1 YLIPSS
7 CCLRRA
13 RLVFDLP
20 AVPISL
26 SLCRPHS
33 SWRSFHVSSLGPIAT
48 PNRCLRRRAFSIMAH
63 PRSDLFEYTSGQ
75 WIVNDKLRHA
85 ERRRDFNVDGLR
97 RLAAESVK
105 RSPDEIELLE
115 KLAEGG
121 FNRIFLIT
129 MRDGFRMVARIPYLA
144 TTPKYFAVASEVA
157 TLAFLR
163 SVGLPTPEVYGY
175 SPTPDNAA
183 GTEYIFMQFVEGTN
197 LTDVLSD
204 LGEGDI
210 ISILRQ
216 LAQLE
221 SKMMSMAF
229 PAGGSLYFT
238 DDLANVAGSASG
250 PTRPGIALKD
260 KRFCVGPETSLPLWY
275 GRRSQLDVDQGPY
288 ANAEAALVR
297 GAEKEQAYLR
307 RFGRPLLPLQRAR
320 RDAYK
325 YQEQQPS
332 DHIENL
338 DRYLRIAPSLIARDP
353 ARDHFCIRHPDLQP
367 SNIIVSWSPDSNS
380 YIVVGLIDRQH
391 ASILPLSLHAGIPQ
405 RLQNYDDAGWQ
416 PMMPPSLPDKL
427 DDLDETQQRREIEL
441 YRRRL
446 VHYHYVDNTEKYN
459 MLHYA
464 ALMDPMGTLRRR
476 LFRLARAPWEGE
488 TLELKVALIQAAENW
503 ETLTGDGLPSPVV
516 FDDPDDVRETMEL
529 DAAQREADGYLEACR
544 DKIGVGPEDWVPAE
558 HYEEVMARSKKL
570 KELGLAAIE
579 DKEEQARV
587 AAHWPFDDM
596 EEEDYM

>member
-1 YLIPSS
+1 MQSLYLIPSS

-13 RLVFDLP
+13 
-20 AVPISL
+20 ISL
-26 SLCRPHS
+26 SLRRPR
-33 SWRSFHVSSLGPIAT
+33 RSFHVLPSSPIAT
-48 PNRCLRRRAFSIMAH
+48 PTRRAFSIMAH
-63 PRSDLFEYTSGQ
+63 PRSDLFEYTSGR
-75 WIVNDKLRHA
+75 VNDKLRHA
-85 ERRRDFNVDGLR
+85 ERRRDFNVDELR

-105 RSPDEIELLE
+105 RSPDEIERLE

-129 MRDGFRMVARIPYLA
+129 MRDGFRMVARIPYPA

-183 GTEYIFMQFVEGTN
+183 GTEYIFMQF
-197 LTDVLSD
+197 
-204 LGEGDI
+204 
-210 ISILRQ
+210 
-216 LAQLE
+216 

-238 DDLANVAGSASG
+238 DDLASAPG

-275 GRRSQLDVDQGPY
+275 GRRSQLDVDRGPY
-288 ANAEAALVR
+288 PNAEAALVR
-297 GAEKEQAYLR
+297 GAEKEQAHLR

-338 DRYLRIAPSLIARDP
+338 DRYLRLAPSLVARDP
-353 ARDHFCIRHPDLQP
+353 ARDHFCLRHPDLQP

-380 YIVVGLIDRQH
+380 YIVVSLIDWQH
-391 ASILPLSLHAGIPQ
+391 ASILPLSLHAGIPPASAL
-405 RLQNYDDAGWQ
+405 RRCCFSLLLQNYDDPGWQ

-427 DDLDETQQRREIEL
+427 DALDETQQRKELEL
-441 YRRRL
+441 YRRSL
-446 VHYHYVDNTEKYN
+446 VHYHYVANTEKYN

-464 ALMDPMGTLRRR
+464 ALMDPMGMLRRR
-476 LFRLARAPWEGE
+476 LFRLACAPWEGE
-488 TLELKVALIQAAENW
+488 TVELKVALIQAAESW
-503 ETLTGDGLPSPVV
+503 ETLTGGGLPCPVV

-529 DAAQREADGYLEACR
+529 DAAQREVDGYLEVFR
-544 DKIGVGPEDWVPAE
+544 DTIGIGPEDWVPTG
-558 HYEEVMARSKKL
+558 HYEEVMARCKKL
-570 KELGLAAIE
+570 KELGLAALE
-579 DKEEQARV
+579 DEEERARI
-587 AAHWPFDDM
+587 AANWPFDNMD
-596 EEEDYM
+596 EEDYM

>member
-1 YLIPSS
+1 MS
-7 CCLRRA
+7 CLRSA
-13 RLVFDLP
+13 RLIFDLP

-26 SLCRPHS
+26 SLRRPRS
-33 SWRSFHVSSLGPIAT
+33 SPRSFHVSWSSPIAT
-48 PNRCLRRRAFSIMAH
+48 PTSCLPRRAFSIMAQS
-63 PRSDLFEYTSGQ
+63 RSDLFEYTSGR

-85 ERRRDFNVDGLR
+85 ERRLVFNVDGLR

-105 RSPDEIELLE
+105 RSPDDIDHLE

-121 FNRIFLIT
+121 FNRTFLIT
-129 MRDGFRMVARIPYLA
+129 MRGGFRMVARIPYPA

-183 GTEYIFMQFVEGTN
+183 GTEYIFMQFVEGTS
-197 LTDVLSD
+197 LGDVLSD

-216 LAQLE
+216 LAELE
-221 SKMMSMAF
+221 SKMMSIAF
-229 PAGGSLYFT
+229 PAGGSLYFIE
-238 DDLANVAGSASG
+238 DLVNVAGSAFG
-250 PTRPGIALKD
+250 PTRPGVALKD

-275 GRRSQLDVDQGPY
+275 GRRSQLEVDRGPY
-288 ANAEAALVR
+288 ASAEAALVR
-297 GAEKEQAYLR
+297 GAEKERAHLR

-338 DRYLRIAPSLIARDP
+338 DRYLRIASSLVARDP
-353 ARDHFCIRHPDLQP
+353 TLDHFCIRHPDLQP
-367 SNIIVSWSPDSNS
+367 SNIIVSWSPDSSS
-380 YIVVGLIDRQH
+380 YVVVGLIDWQH
-391 ASILPLSLHAGIPQ
+391 TSILPLSLHAGIPQ
-405 RLQNYDDAGWQ
+405 WLQNYDDVGWQ
-416 PMMPPSLPDKL
+416 SMTPPLMPEKL
-427 DDLDETQQRREIEL
+427 DDLDETQQRREMEL

-446 VHYHYVDNTEKYN
+446 VHYHYVNNTEKYN

-464 ALMDPMGTLRRR
+464 ALTDPVGMLRRR
-476 LFRLARAPWEGE
+476 LFRHARAPWEGE
-488 TLELKVALIQAAENW
+488 TLELKVALIQATENW
-503 ETLTGDGLPSPVV
+503 ERLTGACSPCPVV
-516 FDDPDDVRETMEL
+516 FDPDDVCETMEL
-529 DAAQREADGYLEACR
+529 EAAQREVDRYLEVWR
-544 DKIGVGPEDWVPAE
+544 DMIGVGPEDWVPAE
-558 HYEEVMARSKKL
+558 HYEEAMARSEKM
-570 KELGLAAIE
+570 KEHGLTAIE
-579 DKEEQARV
+579 DEEERARV

-596 EEEDYM
+596 DEEDYM